1 MIPPLDLNAPGP
13 MDAPEYGR
21 LRCRQRAAVGGGGA
35 GAPPPPPPT
44 GPAAAE
50 PSARRRAAGPVSP
63 ARRAPAGERTARVLA
78 GYRRTAADRGWG
90 QARPFGAADLVA
102 VLGHLPRAAP
112 SWSRESE
119 EVSIECHLDAVI
131 DSAYLSTVPTQG
143 ARPAASTAGRR
154 RAHCW
159 EATTRTFLERQRL
172 PNVLP
177 VDPGRVGVEQLAD
190 QAPRRGRPPRPR
202 RSCCRHARRE

>member
-21 LRCRQRAAVGGGGA
+21 RRCRQRAAVGGGGT
-35 GAPPPPPPT
+35 GVPPPPPPT

-63 ARRAPAGERTARVLA
+63 ARRARPGNGRPGFSPATGGLPPIAAGVRCGRSGRRIWSPSSPPATSRAVVVARVRGGRHRVPPRRRDRQRVLVDRAHPGCPAGSV
-78 GYRRTAADRGWG
+78 DR
-90 QARPFGAADLVA
+90 
-102 VLGHLPRAAP
+102 
-112 SWSRESE
+112 
-119 EVSIECHLDAVI
+119 
-131 DSAYLSTVPTQG
+131 
-143 ARPAASTAGRR
+143 RPATC
-154 RAHCW
+154 AHCW

-190 QAPRRGRPPRPR
+190 QAPRRRG
-202 RSCCRHARRE
+202 ARD